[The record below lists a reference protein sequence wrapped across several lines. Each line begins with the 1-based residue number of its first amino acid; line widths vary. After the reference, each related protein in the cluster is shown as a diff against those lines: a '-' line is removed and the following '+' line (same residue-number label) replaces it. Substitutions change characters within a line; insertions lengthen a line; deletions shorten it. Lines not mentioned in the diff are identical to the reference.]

1 MNELTTADP
10 RSIHAHIK
18 AHSDAIFRIKLFY
31 YSVNFFLVQLFRRI
45 CKKAWFRVES
55 RYIYQCAGA
64 VEVQAQ
70 LAAELLIPL
79 FDLSD
84 RLVIGREAIECIL
97 VFDV

>member
-1 MNELTTADP
+1 M
-10 RSIHAHIK
+10 
-18 AHSDAIFRIKLFY
+18 
-31 YSVNFFLVQLFRRI
+31 
-45 CKKAWFRVES
+45 ES

-64 VEVQAQ
+64 VKVQAQ

>member
-1 MNELTTADP
+1 MLFLESSY
-10 RSIHAHIK
+10 SIIALI
-18 AHSDAIFRIKLFY
+18 
-31 YSVNFFLVQLFRRI
+31 FFLSSFFAEFVEKYSKDLGTI
-45 CKKAWFRVES
+45 KKAWFRMES

-64 VEVQAQ
+64 VEIQTQ
-70 LAAELLIPL
+70 LTAELLIPL

>member
-31 YSVNFFLVQLFRRI
+31 YSVNFFLSSFFAEFV
-45 CKKAWFRVES
+45 KKAWFRVES
-55 RYIYQCAGA
+55 RYIYQCSGA
-64 VEVQAQ
+64 VEVQTQ

-79 FDLSD
+79 SIFPTVL
-84 RLVIGREAIECIL
+84 L
-97 VFDV
+97 

>member
-10 RSIHAHIK
+10 RNIHAHIK

-31 YSVNFFLVQLFRRI
+31 YSVNFFLVQLFRGI
-45 CKKAWFRVES
+45 LLKKR
-55 RYIYQCAGA
+55 GA

-70 LAAELLIPL
+70 LATELLIPL